1 MQEIFD
7 YFSLLWA
14 NPYITAIF
22 CAGIVIFLIYQRQ
35 VPVRSTIKGRVSWV
49 CDGDTVYVNI
59 NWFRRI
65 KVRVAGED
73 APEHGQAYGE
83 EARIFLKRL
92 VDGKRV
98 KVQIVD
104 VDRYGRYVGIITVGR
119 KDAGY
124 EILRAGLAW
133 CYYAYL
139 KNLPPEYASAYK
151 KVATEARSARRGL
164 WKDKNPIPP
173 WDWRKTQRKRLRLMN
188 LAKVIVAVVVILAIA
203 VWLYLMWMGAGI

>member
-7 YFSLLWA
+7 YFSFLWG
-14 NPYITAIF
+14 NPYVTAIF
-22 CAGIVIFLIYQRQ
+22 CAGLFIFLVNLWQS
-35 VPVRSTIKGRVSWV
+35 PVKSTVKGRVSWV

-59 NWFRRI
+59 GWFRRI

-83 EARIFLKRL
+83 EARIFLKKL
-92 VDGKRV
+92 VGGKRV

-119 KDAGY
+119 TDAGY

-133 CYYAYL
+133 CYFTYL
-139 KNLPPEYASAYK
+139 KNLPPQYASTYR
-151 KVATEARSARRGL
+151 KVAAEARSARRGL
-164 WKDKNPIPP
+164 WRDKNPVPP
-173 WDWRKTQRKRLRLMN
+173 WDWRKTQRKRLRL
-188 LAKVIVAVVVILAIA
+188 LGFAKIIVAVVVIVALV
-203 VWLYLMWMGAGI
+203 VWIYLMQTGAGI